1 MRNTELNHFLNV
13 VRRRWLIVLIVCAG
27 GFGLLPIVAAFLPA
41 HTARAQL
48 LIVSQALKDT
58 TLSDPDLPSIV
69 TSTEVL
75 SRVIKR
81 LSLSTTPTALS
92 SKIKTKLP
100 PKSSILELSYKDTD
114 GVRAANITNAIA
126 DEATSYFHEIA
137 MRGYTDVLK
146 ALNAR
151 IAESRSK
158 IAAADRLLQHASA
171 SNGFASS
178 DKALD
183 DLSAQIA
190 DLRVQRGQVAASLAA
205 DQATALALRTQL
217 HDIDP
222 IVRGEILQKDPVY
235 QQVEANL
242 AKDEADLISERASF
256 RTSFP
261 GLHALEQRISRERQ
275 QLQSVEATAIAAG
288 AGASPAFTQTVLDAE
303 HADGLVAADQQRLHA
318 IDAELAA
325 EQNHLQ
331 QVAGAGAVVG
341 TLRAE
346 RDATL
351 GQYVALTQRLSAAQG
366 DAAQA
371 ASLGTLVVVSRAIP
385 GSSQLPIWLF
395 GLAFLIVLVAIGAA
409 YAFDAMDRRLWSPRE
424 IEALYGRPVLS
435 QVGGRS

>member
-1 MRNTELNHFLNV
+1 MTNTELSHFLNV
-13 VRRRWLIVLIVCAG
+13 LRRRWVVILIVCAI
-27 GFGLLPIVAAFLPA
+27 GFGLLPIAAALLPA

-81 LSLSTTPTALS
+81 LGLSTTPTALS
-92 SKIKTKLP
+92 SRIKTKLP

-114 GVRAANITNAIA
+114 GVRAASITNAIA

-190 DLRVQRGQVAASLAA
+190 DLRVQRGQVATSLAA
-205 DQATALALRTQL
+205 DQATALALRRQL

-261 GLHALEQRISRERQ
+261 GLHALEQRVSRERQ
-275 QLQSVEATAIAAG
+275 QLQSVQAAAVAAG

-325 EQNHLQ
+325 EQTHLQ

-385 GSSQLPIWLF
+385 GSSQLPTLLL
-395 GLAFLIVLVAIGAA
+395 GLAFLVSLVAVGAA
-409 YAFDAMDRRLWSPRE
+409 YAFDGIDRRLWGARE

-435 QVGGRS
+435 QVGGQS